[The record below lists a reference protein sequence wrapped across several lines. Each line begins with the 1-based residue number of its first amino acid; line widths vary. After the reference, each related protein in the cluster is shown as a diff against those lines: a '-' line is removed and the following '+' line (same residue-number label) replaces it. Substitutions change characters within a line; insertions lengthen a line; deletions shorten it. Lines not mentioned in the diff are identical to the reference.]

1 MKYLFVKMRRD
12 LMKMWTQFLSVFLMA
27 LIGVAIYSGM
37 EGAWFGL
44 QTATNKY
51 YSDTNI
57 SSVWVYGKGIT
68 QDDVDKISQIDGVLD
83 TNLSM
88 STKVK
93 MKTNTENQ
101 PDIKLIATS
110 NNTISVPL
118 TIAGENFNSNDDG
131 IWLDNTMA
139 NERKIKVGESITLTY
154 GEVEKTFLVRGLILN
169 PEFTYYTGSTT
180 AYTPDHNLY
189 GYAMISEN
197 EAKQFYGGVINNE
210 LRVLLSDDVSR
221 KYFQQKSEE
230 ILSDRYFGFA
240 DRDSFVSVAGPL
252 DKAKQIMKMSIM
264 FSVVFILL
272 ALLTM
277 QTTMT
282 RLVENQRVQIG
293 TLKALGFHKN
303 QIMLHFALYGLSVGL
318 LGGIGGLI
326 IAPRIITPVL
336 LNTIGSLYDLPDYS
350 GKLTIFSFVVVIIV
364 ALCCTLATLFAC
376 SKSLEKMPAETLRGT
391 APKAGKS
398 ILIERVPA
406 IWKHLSFG
414 WKWSLRDIARNK
426 IKTIMGIVGVFG
438 CMMLLIAS
446 LGMENSMDYANNYVY
461 KTEFTYGTK
470 AILRQN
476 TTQENRNELAKIVG
490 ESQWIQEIPTEIKVD
505 GKEKLGLISIVDY
518 GDFINL
524 ENLDNETIEF
534 PQDGVFITKKIA
546 EQFDLHAGDEFKF
559 KVRGE
564 KDYTS
569 AIITEVVSAPTPQ
582 GLFISATQWEQM
594 NKTFLPSSLL
604 IKSHSI
610 EEKIEN
616 LSYIQEIATIDNQL
630 ESAEKISETVSII
643 FFMLKIAALLLGVV
657 ILYNLGILSYTERTR
672 EYATLKVLGFYQKEI
687 RSFALR
693 ENLFITIIGWII
705 GIPIGFSF
713 LNQYVKTVS
722 MDSFDW
728 VAKLTPLSFVIASLI
743 TVGCSIGV
751 SLLLT
756 QKVQKI
762 NMVEALKTVE

>member
-12 LMKMWTQFLSVFLMA
+12 LINMWKQFLSVFLMA

-37 EGAWFGL
+37 EGAWYGL

-51 YSDTNI
+51 YSDTSL

-88 STKVK
+88 STNVK
-93 MKTNTENQ
+93 MKTNTENS

-118 TIAGENFNSNDDG
+118 TITGENFNSNDGG
-131 IWLDNTMA
+131 IWLNNA
-139 NERKIKVGESITLTY
+139 LAKERGITVGESIILTY
-154 GEVEKTFLVRGLILN
+154 GKSEKKFLVKGLILS

-189 GYAMISEN
+189 GYAMISED

-210 LRVLLSDDVSR
+210 LRVKLSNDVST
-221 KYFQQKSEE
+221 KNFQEKAEE
-230 ILSDRYFGFA
+230 ILSDRYLGFA
-240 DRDSFVSVAGPL
+240 DQDSLASVAGPL
-252 DKAKQIMKMSIM
+252 EKAKQIMKMSIM
-264 FSVVFILL
+264 FSAVFILL

-282 RLVENQRVQIG
+282 RLVENQRIQIG

-303 QIMLHFALYGLSVGL
+303 QIKMHYTLYGLSVGL
-318 LGGIGGLI
+318 LGGLVGLI
-326 IAPRIITPVL
+326 TAPRIITPIL
-336 LNTIGSLYDLPDYS
+336 LNTIGNLYDLPDYS
-350 GKLTIFSFVVVIIV
+350 GKLTIFSFVVVIAV

-376 SKSLEKMPAETLRGT
+376 NKSLKRMPAETLRGA
-391 APKAGKS
+391 APKVGKR
-398 ILIERVPA
+398 ILVERIPV

-414 WKWSLRDIARNK
+414 WKWSLRDISRNK
-426 IKTIMGIVGVFG
+426 VKTIMGIIGVFG

-446 LGMENSMDYANNYVY
+446 LGMKNSLDFANNYVY
-461 KTEFTYGTK
+461 NTEYTYGTK
-470 AILRQN
+470 AVLLQK
-476 TTQENRNELAKIVG
+476 TTQENRDELQKIAG
-490 ESQWIQEIPTEIKVD
+490 ESQWVQEIPMEIKAN
-505 GKEKLGLISIVDY
+505 GKEKSGLISIADT
-518 GDFINL
+518 GDFIYL
-524 ENLDNETIEF
+524 ENLNNEPVEF
-534 PQDGVFITKKIA
+534 PREGVFITRKIA
-546 EQFDLHAGDEFKF
+546 EQLDLKQGDECKF
-559 KVRGE
+559 RVRGE

-569 AIITEVVSAPTPQ
+569 AIITEIVSAPSPQ
-582 GLFISATQWEQM
+582 GFFISSTQWEQM
-594 NKTFLPSSLL
+594 GKVFLPSSLL
-604 IKSHSI
+604 IKSNSI
-610 EEKIEN
+610 EEKIES
-616 LSYIQEIATIDNQL
+616 LSYIQEIATIDTQL
-630 ESAEKISETVSII
+630 KSSEKITETVSII
-643 FFMLKIAALLLGVV
+643 FFLLKIAAVLLGVV

-672 EYATLKVLGFYQKEI
+672 EYATLKVLGFYQNEI

-713 LNQYVKTVS
+713 LIQYVKTVS

-728 VAKLTPLSFVIASLI
+728 VAKLTPLSFAIASLI

-751 SLLLT
+751 GLLLT
-756 QKVQKI
+756 QKVKKI